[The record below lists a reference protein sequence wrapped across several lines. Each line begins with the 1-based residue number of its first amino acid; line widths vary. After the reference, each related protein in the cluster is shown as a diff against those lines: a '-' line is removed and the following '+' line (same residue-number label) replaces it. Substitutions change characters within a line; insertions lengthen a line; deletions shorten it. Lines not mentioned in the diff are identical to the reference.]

1 MTEEEQGKL
10 TDRALRKLIKLESYI
25 SVMPEGQE
33 KDRLTRAYLELV
45 EALDLPPEYGES
57 IRRGRI

>member
-1 MTEEEQGKL
+1 MAEEEHGRL
-10 TDRALRKLIKLESYI
+10 TDRALRKLIKMESYI
-25 SVMPEGQE
+25 SVMAEGQE
-33 KDRLTRAYLELV
+33 KDRLTKAYLELV